1 MKNIKWSSIIISIC
15 YIAGGFLFFLDA
27 NLTKDLICSIIGY
40 ILLAVGVFSVIAYF
54 AKSKLEGFLRNDFRD
69 GLIIITVGLLPL
81 IRKDL
86 FIELVYSII
95 AILIMVSGYKKLQDC
110 VDAWRIGYKKVALY
124 VILSAISIIFGL
136 IIMLDTTINIASLH
150 KLIGISLLFSGVSD
164 LISTIFLSRKM
175 AEVVNI
181 KQTED
186 KPVEEETID
195 ENNNPEEQ

>member
-15 YIAGGFLFFLDA
+15 YIAGGFLFFLDT

-40 ILLAVGVFSVIAYF
+40 ILLAVGVFSVVAYF

-136 IIMLDTTINIASLH
+136 IIMLDTTINVASLH

-186 KPVEEETID
+186 KPVEEETTD
-195 ENNNPEEQ
+195 ENKNPEEQ